1 MKNKKPFS
9 FKSLFVSIFVF
20 SFLFLCGCQSAPAI
34 KETEEFYINDR
45 PHILLNATKWT
56 ILTYSEELYDDSQT
70 EEFKDA
76 KINGAQVVVAT
87 YLGDSNIDTTDIFN
101 SWGIGENDMGVLIV
115 LFFSKTEEDYAYQS
129 IVFEIGE
136 KMSGY
141 FSAFTASN
149 LISEYFDDSAIN
161 SGDYDQRLM
170 ALYFAVME
178 HIYLQVY
185 NYDSYNYQSFMDE
198 YATNKYEY
206 FDLLP
211 SDYEPEPLP
220 NWAWALIITGIVLLG
235 IVPSGFIIKHI
246 ATFISRGGG
255 GHSGGYWFRH

>member
-9 FKSLFVSIFVF
+9 FKSLFVFIFVF

-70 EEFKDA
+70 EEFKEA

-87 YLGDSNIDTTDIFN
+87 YLGDANIDTTDIFN

-115 LFFSKTEEDYAYQS
+115 LFFTETEDDYAYQNM
-129 IVFEIGE
+129 IFEIGK

-149 LISEYFDDSAIN
+149 LISEYFDDPEIN
-161 SGDYDQRLM
+161 SGDYDQRLIS
-170 ALYFAVME
+170 LYFAVMQ

-220 NWAWALIITGIVLLG
+220 NWAWALIIAGIVLLG
-235 IVPSGFIIKHI
+235 IIPSGFVIKHL

-255 GHSGGYWFRH
+255 GGSGGYWFKH